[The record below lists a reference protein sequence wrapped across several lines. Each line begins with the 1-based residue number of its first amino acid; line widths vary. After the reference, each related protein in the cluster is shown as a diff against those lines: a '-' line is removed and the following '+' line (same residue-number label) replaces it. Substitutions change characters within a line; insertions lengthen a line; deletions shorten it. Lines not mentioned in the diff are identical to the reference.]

1 LVLNSSLPQGGT
13 KRTEAYVIAQAA
25 GYNCDAA
32 IWTSKNTVIAG
43 GPHVT
48 PAGPFQRFYDVADL

>member
-1 LVLNSSLPQGGT
+1 LPQGGT